1 MPLAFA
7 VESLDD
13 VLRVTFHDDLD
24 ISRAHDL
31 GKALQHVTEAD
42 ARPILI
48 ALDASVRFI
57 DSFTLSE
64 LLLFRRRLTTR
75 AGAVYVA
82 NANVFRTLT
91 LTGVAE
97 RLNATMRVEDAL
109 NTLRTQP
116 SLRA

>member
-1 MPLAFA
+1 VPLAFA

-13 VLRVTFHDDLD
+13 VVRVTFRDDLD
-24 ISRAHDL
+24 ISSAHEV
-31 GKALQHVTEAD
+31 GKALQYATEAD

-64 LLLFRRRLTTR
+64 LLLFRRRLSFR
-75 AGAVYVA
+75 RVAVYVA

-91 LTGVAE
+91 ITDVAE
-97 RLNATMRVEDAL
+97 RLNATMREEVAL
-109 NTLRTQP
+109 NM
-116 SLRA
+116 LRA